1 MPGLD
6 VRKKMFPLYM
16 LGVLLVLML
25 WSASSAVTKKGARQ
39 EIWAR
44 GATNV
49 GLITHKIANGTASLS
64 DKVGVVVATILG
76 AFVSPL
82 WLAASGILG
91 GLLYLI
97 CHVWLGWSK

>member
-1 MPGLD
+1 
-6 VRKKMFPLYM
+6 MFLLYM
-16 LGVLLVLML
+16 LGILVVLTF
-25 WSASSAVTKKGARQ
+25 WSASAAVTQKGARQ

-49 GLITHKIANGTASLS
+49 GLITHTIANGTATLGE
-64 DKVGVVVATILG
+64 KAGVVVATFLG
-76 AFVSPL
+76 AFISPM
-82 WLAASGILG
+82 WLATSGILG

>member
-1 MPGLD
+1 
-6 VRKKMFPLYM
+6 MFLLYM
-16 LGVLLVLML
+16 LGTLVVLMF
-25 WSASSAVTKKGARQ
+25 WSASAAVRQKGARQ

-49 GLITHKIANGTASLS
+49 GLITHKIANGTATIGE
-64 DKVGVVVATILG
+64 KAGVVVATILG
-76 AFVSPL
+76 AFISPM